1 VEVQVIQ
8 VQNKFLGELLMC
20 VIALRIVCQRAYI
33 SYRV

>member
-20 VIALRIVCQRAYI
+20 VIALRIA
-33 SYRV
+33 